1 MAALFNTFFIT
12 NLFTIVLF
20 RSIINS
26 EIKKQELVDMF
37 YDKEVCD
44 NCGKNPPSYT
54 SGDTQLCEDCAR
66 DVGWVDAMEDW

>member
-1 MAALFNTFFIT
+1 
-12 NLFTIVLF
+12 
-20 RSIINS
+20 
-26 EIKKQELVDMF
+26 MF